1 MLKEVLN
8 TRQQEGQLKR
18 RWFSSR
24 DEDLIVWYSADGKI
38 FGFQLCYDRQG
49 RERALTWNSEHGF
62 AHNLIDDGETVGM
75 AHKQS
80 PILVAD
86 GLFDAAVISRR
97 FCEIGLWV
105 PKEIMDFVAGKLA
118 EYPERAAIIK

>member
-1 MLKEVLN
+1 MLREVLH
-8 TRQQEGQLKR
+8 TRQEKGQRKR

-24 DEDLIVWYSADGKI
+24 DEDLIVWYSEDGGI

-49 RERALTWNSEHGF
+49 RERAITWDAERGF
-62 AHNLIDDGETVGM
+62 THNIIDDGEAVGM

-86 GLFDAAVISRR
+86 GAFDAAAMSGH
-97 FCEIGLWV
+97 FCEICQGV
-105 PKEIMDFVAGKLA
+105 PKDIMDFVAKKLA
-118 EYPERAAIIK
+118 EYPGRAANL

>member
-1 MLKEVLN
+1 MLKEVFN
-8 TRQQEGQLKR
+8 TRQEKGQLER
-18 RWFSSR
+18 RWFSSS

-62 AHNLIDDGETVGM
+62 AHNLIDDGEAVGM

-80 PILVAD
+80 PILVTD
-86 GLFDAAVISRR
+86 GIFDAAAISEH
-97 FCEIGLWV
+97 FCEICQWV
-105 PKEIMDFVAGKLA
+105 PKDIVDFVSGKLA
-118 EYPERAAIIK
+118 EYPDRAASIK

>member
-8 TRQQEGQLKR
+8 TRQEKGQLKR

-24 DEDLIVWYSADGKI
+24 EEDLIVWYSADGKI

-62 AHNLIDDGETVGM
+62 AHNLIDDGEAVGM

-86 GLFDAAVISRR
+86 GLFDAAAISGL
-97 FCEIGLWV
+97 FGEICQRV
-105 PKEIMDFVAGKLA
+105 PPDIAEFVSKKLA
-118 EYPERAAIIK
+118 EK